1 MLAQRSKDF
10 LIGETTQKTKKNEKK
25 KTKKKEKKKKKMGKK
40 SKAKKKRKE
49 TLRRRIIQRIYINN
63 SEFFRF
69 AELKVALEFFFIITT
84 VTVIPSLARKLLV
97 NPYHSH
103 ASSHEVVPSL

>member
-25 KTKKKEKKKKKMGKK
+25 KTKKKEKKKKKKGKK
-40 SKAKKKRKE
+40 SKKAKKKRKE

-69 AELKVALEFFFIITT
+69 AELKVALEFFF
-84 VTVIPSLARKLLV
+84 LL
-97 NPYHSH
+97 
-103 ASSHEVVPSL
+103 